1 MVNHYKNQICLGYI
15 PAGPLGLTGGY
26 LRAGAIGAQMNQMQD
41 LHAQAGGIA
50 PKMFKLGPSTDG
62 ILAFRVSR
70 DVAYAAVALASG
82 HLNVYRVRQHKA

>member
-1 MVNHYKNQICLGYI
+1 MVNHYNNQICLGYI

-82 HLNVYRVRQHKA
+82 HLNVYRVR

>member
-1 MVNHYKNQICLGYI
+1 
-15 PAGPLGLTGGY
+15 
-26 LRAGAIGAQMNQMQD
+26 MNQMQD

-82 HLNVYRVRQHKA
+82 HLNVYRVR